1 MVGELYYAVAKNNP
15 GLAFPAGVC
24 PTIGVGGHFRGG
36 GIGMIMRKY
45 GLSID
50 NVVDSK
56 LIDPKGDLLDWANMG
71 EDLFWAIRGGGG
83 GSFGIVVSWK
93 VTLVKVPPTVTV
105 ITTVRTVDQGA
116 IGIVTKWQ
124 SVAPYLP
131 NDITMR
137 VIVQGQ
143 QAVFQ
148 SVNLGTC
155 DEILPTLAS
164 RFQELGT
171 TRDDC
176 SEMTWLE
183 STVSG
188 SIDTEALLN
197 RTTSLS
203 TTFFTKKESDYVR
216 RAIPKGAWKS
226 IFFDWF
232 TMDGAGLI
240 ILEPHGGFIS
250 TVPAG
255 ETPYTHRSGVLYNIQ
270 YIVFWRS
277 GGDDGSTGRNW
288 ISDFMG
294 ST

>member
-56 LIDPKGDLLDWANMG
+56 LIDPKGDLLDWANMA

-164 RFQELGT
+164 RFQELG
-171 TRDDC
+171 
-176 SEMTWLE
+176 
-183 STVSG
+183 
-188 SIDTEALLN
+188 
-197 RTTSLS
+197 
-203 TTFFTKKESDYVR
+203 R
-216 RAIPKGAWKS
+216 R
-226 IFFDWF
+226 
-232 TMDGAGLI
+232 
-240 ILEPHGGFIS
+240 
-250 TVPAG
+250 
-255 ETPYTHRSGVLYNIQ
+255 ETIAAR
-270 YIVFWRS
+270 
-277 GGDDGSTGRNW
+277 
-288 ISDFMG
+288 
-294 ST
+294 